1 MPLTFSSDSL
11 RLANSNQANTSKTN
25 QTQAGTNASATND
38 SVTRSRIAPEESS
51 AKKNKSVYLH
61 LSEEAKNKSRLEKK
75 KEAIDKSDLPTKIK
89 DYLKRIHELKE
100 ELRKLEQEL
109 KKVMAN
115 NSISEEQKDLQA
127 AQIQTQINALNSAIL
142 STMNSLTKAL
152 KEEPLTQE
160 QAATFAELLL

>member
-11 RLANSNQANTSKTN
+11 RLANSNPSKAS
-25 QTQAGTNASATND
+25 QTQTATNTTVTND
-38 SVTRSRIAPEESS
+38 SLTRSRVAPEDS
-51 AKKNKSVYLH
+51 ATKENKSIYLH

-89 DYLKRIHELKE
+89 DHLKRIHELKE

-115 NSISEEQKDLQA
+115 NNISEEQKDLQA
-127 AQIQTQINALNSAIL
+127 AQIQTQINALNSALL
-142 STMNSLTKAL
+142 STMNSLIEDL
-152 KEEPLTQE
+152 KEEPLTAE
-160 QAATFAELLL
+160 QASSFAELLL

>member
-1 MPLTFSSDSL
+1 MPLTFSSYSL
-11 RLANSNQANTSKTN
+11 RLASSNQANTSKTN
-25 QTQAGTNASATND
+25 QTQAGTNASATNN
-38 SVTRSRIAPEESS
+38 SLTRSRIAPEESS

-61 LSEEAKNKSRLEKK
+61 LSEDAKNKSRLEKK

-89 DYLKRIHELKE
+89 DYLKRIHEIKE
-100 ELRKLEQEL
+100 ELRKLKQAL

-115 NSISEEQKDLQA
+115 NNISEEQKGLQA
-127 AQIQTQINALNSAIL
+127 DQLQQQINALNNAL
-142 STMNSLTKAL
+142 VSTLNALEKGL

>member
-38 SVTRSRIAPEESS
+38 SLTRSRVAPEDS
-51 AKKNKSVYLH
+51 AAKENKSIYLH

-89 DYLKRIHELKE
+89 DHLKRIHELKE

-115 NSISEEQKDLQA
+115 NNISEEQKDLQA
-127 AQIQTQINALNSAIL
+127 AQIQTQINALNSALL
-142 STMNSLTKAL
+142 STMNSLIEDL
-152 KEEPLTQE
+152 KEEPLTAE
-160 QAATFAELLL
+160 QASSFAELLL